1 MFGVV
6 QESVRLLQANT
17 KSPLSTL
24 AQDAGELYL
33 VVCILTG
40 VLIRRPCDVDR
51 LLLTWKMKRIMQKER
66 EGHVTM
72 KGKIGVIELQVKEP
86 QGWLVTIS
94 NWKRQGRSPS
104 LELSERV
111 QP

>member
-33 VVCILTG
+33 VGCKPYSHERIKGFTLNGAETNGCLCLSLGG
-40 VLIRRPCDVDR
+40 V
-51 LLLTWKMKRIMQKER
+51 Q
-66 EGHVTM
+66 
-72 KGKIGVIELQVKEP
+72 
-86 QGWLVTIS
+86 
-94 NWKRQGRSPS
+94 
-104 LELSERV
+104 
-111 QP
+111 